1 MGFFNGRGTM
11 KHLLLS
17 RTILDHP
24 DVYSEMK
31 KHLSQSDKVLVILY
45 SFFDVWFPTEAHY
58 QTYYDDQ
65 SDYVQK
71 MKRQF
76 ALYQID
82 TIQFLNYYR
91 DDKET
96 RLKKISEATV
106 LYFPGG
112 APDQMMKRFD
122 QHQLIQPLKAFKG
135 LTIGSSAGA
144 MIHLKKPHLYKDDD
158 YDKFQYIQGLGYLDG
173 FDISVHYRRRNQQD
187 KAIRRVVHE
196 KHIDVY
202 AIPDDGAMLIFDQ
215 HIQLLGTARKIM
227 NKKGQFL

>member
-1 MGFFNGRGTM
+1 M

-24 DVYSEMK
+24 DIYSEMK
-31 KHLSQSDKVLVILY
+31 EHLKNHDKVLVLLY
-45 SFFDVWFPTEAHY
+45 SFFDVWFPTASHY
-58 QTYYDDQ
+58 QAYYAEHN
-65 SDYVQK
+65 DYIQK
-71 MKRQF
+71 MRRQF
-76 ALYQID
+76 GRYDIHD
-82 TIQFLNYYR
+82 VEFLNYYQ
-91 DDKET
+91 DDKAT

-158 YDKFQYIQGLGYLDG
+158 YDKFQYIQGLGYVDG

-202 AIPDDGAMLIFDQ
+202 AIPDDGAIFIHNQ
-215 HIQLLGTARKIM
+215 HLKLLGSASKIM
-227 NKKGQFL
+227 NQKGQFL